1 MSTLR
6 AVLFA
11 AAFSL
16 SIPGSVHGAEAP
28 PDTLAG
34 PIGEPTG
41 GMREQVWWVPV
52 EVRGA
57 PKPLLLETTL
67 FRPKGK
73 GPFPLV
79 IMSHGSP
86 RDAAARRTE
95 TRYRWSAQ
103 SRWFLERGFAV
114 ALPMR
119 RGYAQSQGGWG
130 EDYGSCSNPNYV
142 QGGLG
147 SAADISATAR
157 YFAAQPFIDKSKIIL
172 LGHSAGGWGS
182 LAAASVPFDGLLGVV
197 NFAGGRGSQ
206 GPNDVCRDDRL
217 VSAAGEF
224 GKTTK
229 VPTIW
234 IYAANDLYFGPKLVE
249 RMMAAYRGAGA
260 KAEFFGLPAHGKDG
274 HGAFASKDTMDQWT
288 PALAKF
294 LDGLPFK

>member
-1 MSTLR
+1 MQTLR
-6 AVLFA
+6 AVLFTV
-11 AAFSL
+11 AFL
-16 SIPGSVHGAEAP
+16 LAIPAYVHAAEAP
-28 PDTLAG
+28 PDTVAG
-34 PIGEPTG
+34 PVGEPKG
-41 GMREQVWWVPV
+41 SMGEQVWWVPV

-79 IMSHGSP
+79 IMNHGSP

-95 TRYRWSAQ
+95 TRFRWSAQ

-119 RGYAQSQGGWG
+119 RGYAQSQGLWA
-130 EDYGSCSNPNYV
+130 EDYGNCNSANYV

-147 SAADISATAR
+147 SADDIAATAR
-157 YFAAQPFIDKSKIIL
+157 YFAAQPFIDKSKIVL

-182 LAAASVPFDGLLGVV
+182 IAAASRPFEGLLGVI

-206 GPNDVCRDDRL
+206 GPNNVCRDDRL

-224 GKTTK
+224 GKTVK
-229 VPTIW
+229 VPAIW

-249 RMMAAYRGAGA
+249 KMLAAYRGSGA
-260 KAEFFGLPAHGKDG
+260 KAEFLALPEFGKDG
-274 HGAFASKDTMDQWT
+274 HLAFSSATTMDQWT
-288 PALAKF
+288 PAVAKF
-294 LDGLPFK
+294 LDGLPLK